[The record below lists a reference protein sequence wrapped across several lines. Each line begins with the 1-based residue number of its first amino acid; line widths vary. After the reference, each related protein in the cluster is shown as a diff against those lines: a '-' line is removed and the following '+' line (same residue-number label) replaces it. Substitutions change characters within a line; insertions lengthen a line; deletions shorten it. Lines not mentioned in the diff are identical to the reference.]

1 MSSFTNLVKSL
12 SDFATLGK
20 SGFIGYILAEL
31 EGEPAFTMVG
41 EEEDFIL
48 TFDDGST
55 WYNIT
60 KSD

>member
-1 MSSFTNLVKSL
+1 MSSFTNLV
-12 SDFATLGK
+12 K

-60 KSD
+60 KSN